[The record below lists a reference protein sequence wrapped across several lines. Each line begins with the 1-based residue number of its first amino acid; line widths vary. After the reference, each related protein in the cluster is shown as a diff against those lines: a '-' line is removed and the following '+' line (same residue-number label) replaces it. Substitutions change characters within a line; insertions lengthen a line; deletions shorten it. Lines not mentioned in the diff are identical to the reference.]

1 MKIKLFFLIGM
12 LTSLLACSNSYRD
25 VSPAIDSVVLKGQW
39 ITEPNGQVMRDPQT
53 SGLTHWNGQLMTLSD
68 RSAHPSQRLRLR
80 AIEAQGAKLTPQNMP
95 MILAEHIKFGCF
107 GDYLATNPDLEALVA
122 DPQESGVFFTIT
134 EDASSQGQLSGRC
147 RQKYAN
153 TGSTDFPTLLVR
165 LKIQDDGTVLMT
177 NTRPVQ
183 FASSFMVGNFPN
195 DGIEGLALGTDR
207 TLYLALEKDSKSNA
221 RIFSTILTDD
231 FWQTN
236 DFIPLVDTEVK
247 LPKFKQGNHPINGL
261 DFYQYGEKSYL
272 LAAARNDETLWII
285 DLTRSQE
292 TRIVSLVFQAP
303 VMSTEGCE
311 KWELMDNAS
320 IEGIAV
326 VGKTLWLINDPWKK
340 VYMQNV
346 RCEQN
351 RANYLMM
358 APLLFSLP
366 IQGNWFE

>member
-1 MKIKLFFLIGM
+1 MKIQLFTLIGVF
-12 LTSLLACSNSYRD
+12 TSFLACSNSHS
-25 VSPAIDSVVLKGQW
+25 VASPDTDRVVLKGQW

-53 SGLTHWNGQLMTLSD
+53 SGLTFWNGQLMTLSD

-80 AIEAQGAKLTPQNMP
+80 AIQAKGAKLTAKNMP
-95 MILAEHIKFGCF
+95 MILAEHVKSGCF

-122 DPQESGVFFTIT
+122 DPRESGVFFTVT
-134 EDASSQGQLSGRC
+134 EDASSQGQLNGSC
-147 RQKYAN
+147 LQKYAD

-165 LKIQDDGTVLMT
+165 LQIQDDGRVVMT
-177 NTRPVQ
+177 NVRPVQ

-207 TLYLALEKDSKSNA
+207 TLYLALEKDSKGNA
-221 RIFSTILTDD
+221 RIFSTTLTDN
-231 FWQTN
+231 FWQAD
-236 DFIPLVDTEVK
+236 DFISLVDTRVK
-247 LPKFKQGNHPINGL
+247 LPKFVQGNHPINGL

-285 DLTRSQE
+285 DLAGVDE

-303 VMSTEGCE
+303 VMLTEGCT

-320 IEGIAV
+320 IEGVAV
-326 VGKTLWLINDPWKK
+326 VGQTLWLINDPWKK

-346 RCEQN
+346 LCEKN

-366 IQGNWFE
+366 IQANWFE